1 MNTKAANDYP
11 QDDPILRMRDVEKSV
26 GLKKPTI
33 YKLIKQS
40 QFPSPINLGGRASGW
55 LLSEINQWKA
65 ERIAVDWHPNRSTHL
80 RRIGST

>member
-55 LLSEINQWKA
+55 LLAEINQWKA
-65 ERIAVDWHPNRSTHL
+65 ERIAISR
-80 RRIGST
+80 GQ